1 MHEPDGNYP
10 KDVLHMYAENE
21 PAIKRND
28 AILNDLPGEL
38 YAIESDDK
46 IPDNRKYPLAAIQV
60 AHNQKQTNAGRLA
73 KFFKFV
79 RKRY

>member
-38 YAIESDDK
+38 YAIEPDGK
-46 IPDNRKYPLAAIQV
+46 IPDNCKYPLAAIQV
-60 AHNQKQTNAGRLA
+60 AHNQKQTNAGGLA

-79 RKRY
+79 KKRC

>member
-28 AILNDLPGEL
+28 AILNDWPGEL
-38 YAIESDDK
+38 YSIEPDGK

-60 AHNQKQTNAGRLA
+60 AHNQKQTNAGGLA

-79 RKRY
+79 KKRC